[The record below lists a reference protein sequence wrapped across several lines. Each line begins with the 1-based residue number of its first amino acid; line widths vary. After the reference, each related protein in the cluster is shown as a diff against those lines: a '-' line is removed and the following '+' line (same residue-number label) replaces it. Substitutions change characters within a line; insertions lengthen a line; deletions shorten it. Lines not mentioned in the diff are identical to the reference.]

1 MPSISAIF
9 WDVGGV
15 LLSNAWDHNER
26 KEAFAKF
33 ELDAAEFEKRH
44 EPIVESFETGTM
56 SLDQY
61 LDQTVFY
68 RERPFMRDDFKQ
80 FMYSCSRPNA
90 DALDIARLLAKSRT
104 VRMGTINNESRE
116 LNAFRIDKFD
126 LRSIFD
132 VFVSSCFVKLRKPD
146 PAIYRLALD
155 LTQRSPEECCF
166 IDDRAE
172 NLVPAQ
178 KLGIHI
184 IQMRSADQL
193 REELQKL
200 GVGAR

>member
-1 MPSISAIF
+1 
-9 WDVGGV
+9 
-15 LLSNAWDHNER
+15 
-26 KEAFAKF
+26 
-33 ELDAAEFEKRH
+33 
-44 EPIVESFETGTM
+44 M

-68 RERPFMRDDFKQ
+68 SERTFTRDDFKR

-90 DALDIARLLAKSRT
+90 DALNLARGLAKSKT
-104 VRMGTINNESRE
+104 LRMATINNESRD
-116 LNAFRIDKFD
+116 LNAFRIEKFD

-146 PAIYRLALD
+146 PAIYRHALD
-155 LTQRSPEECCF
+155 LTQRFPEECCF
-166 IDDRAE
+166 IDDRTE

-178 KLGIHI
+178 KLGMHT

-193 REELQKL
+193 QEELDKL
-200 GVGAR
+200 GVGTH

>member
-26 KEAFAKF
+26 KEACAKF

-44 EPIVESFETGTM
+44 EPIVASFETGAM

-68 RERPFMRDDFKQ
+68 RKRTFTREDFKQ

-90 DALDIARLLAKSRT
+90 DALKVARGLATSKT
-104 VRMGTINNESRE
+104 LRMATINNESRE
-116 LNAFRIDKFD
+116 LNAFRIEKFD
-126 LRSIFD
+126 LRSIFN

-146 PAIYRLALD
+146 PAIYRHALD
-155 LTQRSPEECCF
+155 LTQRFPEECCL

-172 NLVPAQ
+172 NLVPAR
-178 KLGIHI
+178 KLGMYA

-193 REELQKL
+193 QEELDKL
-200 GVGAR
+200 GLGTH